1 MLQCDFSIQHHTT
14 AWPVYSQILLQSWKS
29 RGHKRGEIWK
39 EEEMKEG
46 IFNSL
51 PKQSFHLTCTK
62 RIKRFKMTKR
72 YDVFLQTWL
81 QRLRQRWEKSIRNP
95 LKKKSIRF
103 HEGYVQDY
111 GLSSFIGFFEMYIAS
126 VEKINGEFSKK
137 KKMMAWCCC
146 PRLVQYKLYF

>member
-1 MLQCDFSIQHHTT
+1 MISAYSITPQHDLYTVRSFCNHE
-14 AWPVYSQILLQSWKS
+14 KS

-95 LKKKSIRF
+95 LKKKKYSFPWGICSGLWLVFIHWIFWNVHSI
-103 HEGYVQDY
+103 
-111 GLSSFIGFFEMYIAS
+111 S
-126 VEKINGEFSKK
+126 GENKWWVLKK
-137 KKMMAWCCC
+137 KKWWHDAV
-146 PRLVQYKLYF
+146 VQD